1 MAQTLIANYTV
12 HEDTQLVL
20 QVRSL
25 LGGKSWDLA
34 VKLLIRGKEC
44 SL

>member
-1 MAQTLIANYTV
+1 MAQTLITNYAV
-12 HEDTQLVL
+12 YEGTQLEL

-34 VKLLIRGKEC
+34 VKLLIRGNES

>member
-1 MAQTLIANYTV
+1 MAQTLVANYAV

-34 VKLLIRGKEC
+34 VKLLIRGNES